1 MLAISTG
8 IREHLH
14 VDGIELSIGIS
25 ADPHFDAH
33 FVAGKGGLED
43 FAAREGEA
51 RRFSGLQ
58 GYHGSK
64 ADVNMLFASKAS
76 AYGFIIRIVTE
87 ASEELR
93 RVAFVYARVW
103 VEVTITSLP
112 WISI

>member
-25 ADPHFDAH
+25 AEPHFDAH

-58 GYHGSK
+58 GYHGYIRL
-64 ADVNMLFASKAS
+64 DVNMLFASKAS
-76 AYGFIIRIVTE
+76 AYPGFYNTNLSQRHLK
-87 ASEELR
+87 S
-93 RVAFVYARVW
+93 
-103 VEVTITSLP
+103 
-112 WISI
+112 